1 MFNNSLIAYPKNVDD
16 CATSIL
22 RIAPNENMQCDQVS
36 LSDRVPNVKFQ
47 VGIPTQAFFQRSHG
61 CFGSVRDSWIVLN
74 ESGSHIPF
82 KRNSGLFLD
91 KAESAEL
98 EYDPFRFFGHGDEQ
112 PGAGYD
118 QDMTM
123 TKMVKKSFGAPDEN
137 VCL

>member
-1 MFNNSLIAYPKNVDD
+1 MRILRGLWHRLYYIPMFNNSLIAYPKNVDD

-74 ESGSHIPF
+74 ERGSHISF
-82 KRNSGLFLD
+82 KRSSGLFLD
-91 KAESAEL
+91 KTEL
-98 EYDPFRFFGHGDEQ
+98 AKVEYDPFRLFSHEFSQIRRTCEKF
-112 PGAGYD
+112 
-118 QDMTM
+118 TR
-123 TKMVKKSFGAPDEN
+123 
-137 VCL
+137 